1 MFRFLV
7 EDAKRFKSAVDAIV
21 NLIDEGPLEVGPGGL
36 TLRAMDP
43 SQIAMVSFAMPKTSF
58 VEYDAPN
65 PVRVGLNFDNLSK
78 FLSRARGGEKLEVA
92 HEENKVV
99 LKFTA
104 GKRKRSFKIPV
115 LEMAGGASREPNVQA
130 DASVK
135 MMGGTMKETLR
146 DAALVSTH
154 ISVEMSDSSL
164 RFYGKGDSADF
175 DMEHESG
182 SDELIELKAGA
193 HPSKATFP
201 LQYLED
207 IVKACPDAAPI
218 SVNLKSNAPVKIEY
232 EVEGAKLTYYLA
244 PRIETD

>member
-7 EDAKRFKSAVDAIV
+7 EDAKKFRSAVDAIV

-78 FLSRARGGEKLEVA
+78 FLSRARAGEKLEIS
-92 HEENKVV
+92 HDENKVT
-99 LKFTA
+99 LRFSA

-115 LEMAGGASREPNVQA
+115 LEMTGGANREPNVQPE
-130 DASVK
+130 SYVK
-135 MMGGTMKETLR
+135 MTGGTVKETLR
-146 DAALVSTH
+146 DASLVSTH
-154 ISVEMSDSSL
+154 ICIEMSESQI

-175 DMEHESG
+175 DIDHEAG
-182 SDELIELKAGA
+182 SEELIELKAGA
-193 HPSKATFP
+193 TASKATFP

-218 SVNLKSNAPVKIEY
+218 TINLKSNAPVKIEY
-232 EVEGAKLTYYLA
+232 EVEGAKMVYFLA

>member
-1 MFRFLV
+1 MFRFVV
-7 EDAKRFKSAVDAIV
+7 EDAKKFKSAIDAIV
-21 NLIDEGPLEVGPGGL
+21 NLIDEGPLEIGPGGL

-43 SQIAMVSFAMPKTSF
+43 SQIAMVSFAMPKASF

-78 FLSRARGGEKLEVA
+78 FLARARSGEKLEVV

-99 LKFTA
+99 LKFHS
-104 GKRKRSFKIPV
+104 GKHKRSFKIPV
-115 LEMAGGASREPNVQA
+115 LEMPGGSNREPNVVS

-135 MMGGTMKETLR
+135 MLGGNVKETLR

-154 ISVEMSDSSL
+154 VTLEAGESGF
-164 RFYGKGDSADF
+164 RFFGRGDSADF
-175 DMEHESG
+175 DVEQEKG
-182 SDELIELKAGA
+182 SEELIELAGA
-193 HPSKATFP
+193 GAKSTFP

-207 IVKACPDAAPI
+207 IVKACPDATPVAI
-218 SVNLKSNAPVKIEY
+218 NLKSNAPVKIEY
-232 EVEGAKLTYYLA
+232 EVEGAKITYYLA